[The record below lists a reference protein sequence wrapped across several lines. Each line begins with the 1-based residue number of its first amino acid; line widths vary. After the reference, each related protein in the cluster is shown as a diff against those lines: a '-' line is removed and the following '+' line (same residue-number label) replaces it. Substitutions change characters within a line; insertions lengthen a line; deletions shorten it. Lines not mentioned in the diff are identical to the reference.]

1 MKSQSGFQEAYETDG
16 WPGRFGEYDEIA
28 APYAGAQGETWDGE
42 FGRRRFRGGQ
52 ARPRR
57 PAARRP
63 MARTQGRRPAARFAP
78 TRRRRRPGPRPHQRR
93 RRRRFIMAGRR
104 MMGPPSPQ
112 QGTEY
117 MRWVQNAL
125 NQILG
130 RQLPENGIAG
140 PETRDAV
147 REFQGSRGLPVTGL
161 VGPKTEEALTAA
173 LAEKQPATTGNGNG
187 APEPAPGNGSGAPPE
202 PASTELELMEW
213 EWQRE
218 VNRSS
223 RLYIRWV
230 QQSLNKILGLRL
242 ADDGIMG
249 PLTRSAVRSFQQK
262 YNLAVDGIVGPQTE
276 GALIAAGAG
285 NPPGSATAPG
295 PYIPPATPAPST
307 GSGQTLRSRIAQIAV
322 QERQRWRQGAAK
334 ECDSSMR
341 AVLEDYWRT
350 GVGWVPSQSNYCSS
364 VAWSAAFISWVMRQA
379 GAGSAFRYSS
389 GHTDYVGAAKQ
400 NRLAN
405 NSNPFKAYRISE
417 VAPRVGDLVCMERS
431 NSGVTYDNVDQGFRS
446 SHCDIVVAVNPGS
459 ITTIGG
465 NLSDSVGQTTV
476 PTDANGRVTKA
487 GYYAIVRVGD

>member
-1 MKSQSGFQEAYETDG
+1 
-16 WPGRFGEYDEIA
+16 
-28 APYAGAQGETWDGE
+28 
-42 FGRRRFRGGQ
+42 
-52 ARPRR
+52 
-57 PAARRP
+57 
-63 MARTQGRRPAARFAP
+63 
-78 TRRRRRPGPRPHQRR
+78 
-93 RRRRFIMAGRR
+93 
-104 MMGPPSPQ
+104 
-112 QGTEY
+112 

-147 REFQGSRGLPVTGL
+147 RQFQSSRGLPVSGV
-161 VGPKTEEALTAA
+161 VGPKTEQALTAA
-173 LAEKQPATTGNGNG
+173 LAEKQPQPAAAGDSGAPPSATGNGNG
-187 APEPAPGNGSGAPPE
+187 APPPDQ
-202 PASTELELMEW
+202 SSSELELLER

-218 VNRSS
+218 VDRRS

-230 QQSLNKILGLRL
+230 QQALNKILGLRL

-262 YNLAVDGIVGPQTE
+262 VNLAVDGVVGPQTE
-276 GALIAAGAG
+276 RALTAAGAG
-285 NPPGSATAPG
+285 NPPGSAAAPG
-295 PYIPPATPAPST
+295 TYPPPATPAPST
-307 GSGQTLRSRIAQIAV
+307 GSGQALRNKIVQIAV
-322 QERQRWRQGAAK
+322 QERQRWRQGSIK
-334 ECDSSMR
+334 ECDPAIRS
-341 AVLEDYWRT
+341 VLEDYWRT

-364 VAWSAAFISWVMRQA
+364 VAWSAAFISWVMRKA

-405 NSNPFKAYRISE
+405 NNNPFKAYRISE
-417 VAPRVGDLVCMERS
+417 VAPRPGDLVCLERS

-446 SHCDIVVAVNPGS
+446 SHCDIVVAVQPGS

-465 NLSDSVGQTTV
+465 NLSDSVGQNPVT
-476 PTDANGRVTKA
+476 TDANGRVTKA

>member
-1 MKSQSGFQEAYETDG
+1 
-16 WPGRFGEYDEIA
+16 
-28 APYAGAQGETWDGE
+28 
-42 FGRRRFRGGQ
+42 
-52 ARPRR
+52 
-57 PAARRP
+57 
-63 MARTQGRRPAARFAP
+63 
-78 TRRRRRPGPRPHQRR
+78 
-93 RRRRFIMAGRR
+93 MAGRQ

-147 REFQGSRGLPVTGL
+147 REFQSSRGLPVTGL

-173 LAEKQPATTGNGNG
+173 LAEKQPAAAGNGNG
-187 APEPAPGNGSGAPPE
+187 EPEPAPGNGSGAPPE
-202 PASTELELMEW
+202 PAAEFELMER

-249 PLTRSAVRSFQQK
+249 PLTRSAVRFQQK
-262 YNLAVDGIVGPQTE
+262 YTAIDGVGPE
-276 GALIAAGAG
+276 RALIAAGAG
-285 NPPGSATAPG
+285 TRPAARPPGS
-295 PYIPPATPAPST
+295 YPPATPAPST

-322 QERQRWRQGAAK
+322 QEWQRWRQGAAQ
-334 ECDSSMR
+334 ECNSSMR

-389 GHTDYVGAAKQ
+389 ALPTTWAQQAEPAGQ
-400 NRLAN
+400 QQQ
-405 NSNPFKAYRISE
+405 PFKAYRISE
-417 VAPRVGDLVCMERS
+417 VAPRVERL
-431 NSGVTYDNVDQGFRS
+431 GLHRRS
-446 SHCDIVVAVNPGS
+446 TA
-459 ITTIGG
+459 
-465 NLSDSVGQTTV
+465 
-476 PTDANGRVTKA
+476 A
-487 GYYAIVRVGD
+487 Y